1 MYDSVLIPTDGSE
14 MIDTT
19 LEHGLRIASDH
30 GATVHA
36 LYVVDS
42 RVARAAEDARESVE
56 ESLRAEGEAAIE
68 HVVARAEEEG
78 LEAVSELR
86 SGTPQKEIVEYAGE
100 AGIDLIAI
108 GTHGKSPREKLLSM
122 GSVTERVV
130 DNAPVPVLVVRDPD
144 QP

>member
-14 MIDTT
+14 MVDVT
-19 LEHGLRIASDH
+19 LEHGLQIARDND
-30 GATVHA
+30 ATVHA

-42 RVARAAEDARESVE
+42 RVARAAEDAREEVE
-56 ESLRAEGEAAIE
+56 RSLNAEGEEAVE
-68 HVVARAEEEG
+68 HVLARVEEAG
-78 LEAVSELR
+78 LEASGEVR
-86 SGTPQKEIVEYAGE
+86 TGTPQKEILEYADE

-130 DNAPVPVLVVRDPD
+130 DNASIPVLVVRD

>member
-1 MYDSVLIPTDGSE
+1 MYDSVLVPTDGSE

-19 LEHGLRIASDH
+19 LEHGLQIAMDND
-30 GATVHA
+30 ATVHA

-42 RVARAAEDARESVE
+42 RVARAAEDAREEVE
-56 ESLRAEGEAAIE
+56 SSLQAEGEQAIE
-68 HVVARAEEEG
+68 HVRSRVEDAS
-78 LEAVSELR
+78 LEATGEIR
-86 SGTPQKEIVEYAGE
+86 SGTPQKEILEYTDE
-100 AGIDLIAI
+100 HGIDLIAI

-130 DNAPVPVLVVRDPD
+130 DNASVPVLVVRD

>member
-14 MIDTT
+14 MVDVT
-19 LEHGLRIASDH
+19 LEHGLRIARDH
-30 GATVHA
+30 DATVHA

-42 RVARAAEDARESVE
+42 RVARAAEDAREEVE
-56 ESLRAEGEAAIE
+56 RSLRAEGEEAVE
-68 HVVARAEEEG
+68 HVWSRADEEG
-78 LEAVSELR
+78 LDAVCEVR
-86 SGTPQKEIVEYAGE
+86 TGTPQKEIVKYADE

-130 DNAPVPVLVVRDPD
+130 DNASVPVLVVRD
-144 QP
+144 

>member
-19 LEHGLRIASDH
+19 LEHGLRIAVDN

-42 RVARAAEDARESVE
+42 RVARAAEDAREEVE
-56 ESLRAEGEAAIE
+56 SSLRAEGENAIE
-68 HVVARAEEEG
+68 HVRSRAEESG
-78 LEAVSELR
+78 LEATSEIR
-86 SGTPQKEIVEYAGE
+86 TGTPQKEILEYTE
-100 AGIDLIAI
+100 DHEIDLIAI

-130 DNAPVPVLVVRDPD
+130 DNASVPVLVVRD

>member
-19 LEHGLRIASDH
+19 LEHGLRIATDND
-30 GATVHA
+30 AMVHA

-42 RVARAAEDARESVE
+42 RGARAAEDAREEVE
-56 ESLRAEGEAAIE
+56 SSLQAEGEQAIE
-68 HVVARAEEEG
+68 HVRSRAEDAG
-78 LEAVSELR
+78 LEATGEIR
-86 SGTPQKEIVEYAGE
+86 SGTPQKEIREYAE
-100 AGIDLIAI
+100 EHGIDLIAI

-130 DNAPVPVLVVRDPD
+130 DNAAVPVLVVRD
-144 QP
+144 

>member
-14 MIDTT
+14 MVDTT

-30 GATVHA
+30 DATVHA

-42 RVARAAEDARESVE
+42 RVARAAENAREEVE
-56 ESLRAEGEAAIE
+56 SSLRAEGEDAID
-68 HVVARAEEEG
+68 HVVARAEEQG
-78 LEAVSELR
+78 LEATGEIR
-86 SGTPQKEIVEYAGE
+86 SGTPQKEIVEYAE
-100 AGIDLIAI
+100 ETGISLIAI
-108 GTHGKSPREKLLSM
+108 GTHGKSPREKLLTM

-130 DNAPVPVLVVRDPD
+130 DNAPVPVLVVRD

>member
-14 MIDTT
+14 MVDTT

-30 GATVHA
+30 DATVHA

-42 RVARAAEDARESVE
+42 RVARAAEDAREEVE
-56 ESLRAEGEAAIE
+56 ESLRAEGEEAVE
-68 HVVARAEEEG
+68 HVRSRAEEAG
-78 LEAVSELR
+78 LDAIGEIR
-86 SGTPQKEIVEYAGE
+86 TGTPQKEIIEYAEGE
-100 AGIDLIAI
+100 GIDLIAI

-130 DNAPVPVLVVRDPD
+130 DNAPVPVLVVRD
-144 QP
+144 

>member
-14 MIDTT
+14 MVDTT
-19 LEHGLRIASDH
+19 LEHGLRIARDND
-30 GATVHA
+30 AAVHA

-42 RVARAAEDARESVE
+42 RVARAAEDAREEVE
-56 ESLRAEGEAAIE
+56 RSLQTEGEQAVE
-68 HVVARAEEEG
+68 HVREQADNAG
-78 LEAVSELR
+78 LEAVGEVR
-86 SGTPQKEIVEYAGE
+86 TGTPQKEILEYADE

-130 DNAPVPVLVVRDPD
+130 DNASVPVLVVRK
-144 QP
+144 

>member
-14 MIDTT
+14 MIDLT
-19 LEHGLRIASDH
+19 LEHGLRIARDH
-30 GATVHA
+30 DATVHA

-56 ESLRAEGEAAIE
+56 ESLRAEGQQAID
-68 HVVARAEEEG
+68 HVVSRAEEEG
-78 LEAVSELR
+78 LEAVGELR
-86 SGTPQKEIVEYAGE
+86 SGTPQKEIVDYTEE
-100 AGIDLIAI
+100 AGIGLIAI

-130 DNAPVPVLVVRDPD
+130 DNAPVPVLVVRDTD

>member
-14 MIDTT
+14 MVDTT
-19 LEHGLRIASDH
+19 LEHGLRIARDH
-30 GATVHA
+30 DATVHA

-42 RVARAAEDARESVE
+42 RVARAAEDAREDVE
-56 ESLRAEGEAAIE
+56 ASLHAEGEKATE
-68 HVVARAEEEG
+68 HVRARAEDAGVETVCEI
-78 LEAVSELR
+78 R
-86 SGTPQKEIVEYAGE
+86 TGTPQKEIVEYTEE

-130 DNAPVPVLVVRDPD
+130 DSAPVPVLVVRD
-144 QP
+144 

>member
-1 MYDSVLIPTDGSE
+1 MYDSVLVPTDGSK

-19 LEHGLRIASDH
+19 LEHGLKIAADND
-30 GATVHA
+30 ATVHA

-42 RVARAAEDARESVE
+42 RVARAAEDARKTVES
-56 ESLRAEGEAAIE
+56 SLKAEGESAVE
-68 HVVARAEEEG
+68 HVLSRAEATG
-78 LEAVSELR
+78 LEATGEVR
-86 SGTPQKEIVEYAGE
+86 SGTTQKEILEYTE
-100 AGIDLIAI
+100 EYGIDLIAI

-130 DNAPVPVLVVRDPD
+130 DNAAVPVLVVRD